1 MNFDYDRRKAA
12 ITLETGNMRT
22 QLVFSYETDEI
33 FYIESYA
40 NLTSL
45 VDYPGQYDP
54 TIVKECITF
63 NLSDTKDFNQ
73 WFGADVMLVD
83 GVRTVKP
90 NSPYQIFHYK
100 DSPSKFLGINYVR
113 GYNNSDYP
121 FPNSG
126 IPCDT
131 WFSCEYDLYEK
142 TNYTVTNYITSKL
155 YFESMAQ

>member
-54 TIVKECITF
+54 TIVKECIKF

-73 WFGADVMLVD
+73 WFLNLFV
-83 GVRTVKP
+83 
-90 NSPYQIFHYK
+90 
-100 DSPSKFLGINYVR
+100 
-113 GYNNSDYP
+113 
-121 FPNSG
+121 
-126 IPCDT
+126 
-131 WFSCEYDLYEK
+131 W
-142 TNYTVTNYITSKL
+142 
-155 YFESMAQ
+155 